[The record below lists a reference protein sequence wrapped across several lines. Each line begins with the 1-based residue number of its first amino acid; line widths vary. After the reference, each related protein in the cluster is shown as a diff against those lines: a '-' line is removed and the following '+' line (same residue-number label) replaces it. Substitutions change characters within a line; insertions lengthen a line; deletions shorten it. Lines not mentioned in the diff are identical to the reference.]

1 MFSERGQGNITS
13 GSKPADQR
21 KSVNPR
27 QNGVNATSKS
37 KGFKIGRD
45 NDTGRLKSV
54 EQAKASPRGSSVE
67 VMPKKGNGDTGRYD
81 NKKK

>member
-1 MFSERGQGNITS
+1 VSIRHRRHVEVGG
-13 GSKPADQR
+13 A
-21 KSVNPR
+21 
-27 QNGVNATSKS
+27 

-45 NDTGRLKSV
+45 NETGRLKSV
-54 EQAKASPRGSSVE
+54 DQAKANPRGSSVE

>member
-1 MFSERGQGNITS
+1 M
-13 GSKPADQR
+13 
-21 KSVNPR
+21 
-27 QNGVNATSKS
+27 SKS

-45 NDTGRLKSV
+45 NETGRLKSV
-54 EQAKASPRGSSVE
+54 NQAKANPRGSSVE